1 MFSGIIEA
9 KGKISAI
16 EFDKDS
22 ARLTIDAGGLSM
34 DDVKL
39 GDSIAVSGACLTV
52 VEFNQ
57 TSFTVDVSQE
67 TLKLTTLGEKHQQ
80 SSVNLEKALM
90 VSDRLGGHIVTGHVD
105 GVGEVVGREMLDDY
119 VKYVVQA
126 PKDISRYIAKKGSI
140 CVDGISLTV
149 NEVDDTRFELMIIP
163 HTLAMTTLGDT
174 SPGAKVNLEI
184 DIVARYCER
193 LLDTASVVEQ

>member
-22 ARLTIDAGGLSM
+22 ARLTIDAGGMSM
-34 DDVKL
+34 GDVKL

-52 VEFNQ
+52 VEFD
-57 TSFTVDVSQE
+57 TSSFRVDVSVE
-67 TLKLTTLGEKHQQ
+67 TLKLTTLGEKQQQ
-80 SSVNLEKALM
+80 STVNLEKALM

-105 GVGEVVGREMLDDY
+105 GVGEIVSREMLDDY
-119 VKYVVQA
+119 VKYVVEA
-126 PKDISRYIAKKGSI
+126 PADISRYIAKKGSI

-149 NEVDDTRFELMIIP
+149 NEVLDNRFELMIIP
-163 HTLAMTTLGDT
+163 HTLSMTTLGDT

-184 DIVARYCER
+184 DVVARYCER
-193 LLDTASVVEQ
+193 LLDTASDVEQ

>member
-22 ARLTIDAGGLSM
+22 ARITIEAGGLSM
-34 DDVKL
+34 SDVKL

-52 VEFNQ
+52 VEFNEV
-57 TSFTVDVSQE
+57 SFTVDVSQE
-67 TLKLTTLGEKHQQ
+67 TLKLTTLGEKQQQ

-105 GVGEVVGREMLDDY
+105 GVGEIVNREMLDDY
-119 VKYVVQA
+119 AKYVVRA

-149 NEVDDTRFELMIIP
+149 NEVDETCFELMIIP

-174 SPGAKVNLEI
+174 SPGTKVNLEI

-193 LLDTASVVEQ
+193 LLDTTSVVEQ